1 MPLMLNTVTGKKQ
14 FMPASYI
21 GQFPFALVE
30 EAAPVVETAPA
41 PTPEPVAKPK
51 KKKAEYAADAI
62 DADGDG
68 RVQDGTPFEREAGTE
83 LSPEELTA
91 IEAVTDAE

>member
-1 MPLMLNTVTGKKQ
+1 MPKLFNTVTKKT
-14 FMPASYI
+14 MWVPAHYV
-21 GQFPFALVE
+21 GQFPFELAE
-30 EAAPVVETAPA
+30 EIA
-41 PTPEPVAKPK
+41 PEPIAEKPAAKP

-83 LSPEELTA
+83 LSPEEVTA
-91 IEAVTDAE
+91 IEAVADAE